1 MYCWLKPESSA
12 NCSCVRPFNCL
23 NLLTLRPTNLRIS
36 MRHGQQIT
44 YFKFI
49 NYSM

>member
-12 NCSCVRPFNCL
+12 NCSCVKDFFCL
-23 NLLTLRPTNLRIS
+23 MRLTFFPTNLRMS
-36 MRHGQQIT
+36 MRLDQRIT
-44 YFKFI
+44 FPKFI